1 MIFGI
6 KSKKDKKIE
15 ELEKKIKYLE
25 KKPFADYHNLD
36 RTTGK
41 IITLKAS
48 YTPEPMESLFVSES
62 EINGLLVKKILQ
74 DLQSSSDGFIFY
86 KKKDDCLNMPTLV
99 AELNVL
105 GVDHD

>member
-15 ELEKKIKYLE
+15 ELKKKIKYLE
-25 KKPFADYHNLD
+25 KMPFADYPHLY

-48 YTPEPMESLFVSES
+48 YTPEPLESLFVSES
-62 EINGLLVKKILQ
+62 DINGLLVKKIIQ
-74 DLQSSSDGFIFY
+74 DLQASSDCFIFY
-86 KKKDDCLNMPTLV
+86 KKKDETLHETTLV

-105 GVDHD
+105 R

>member
-15 ELEKKIKYLE
+15 ELEKKIKDLE
-25 KKPFADYHNLD
+25 KKPFADYPHLD
-36 RTTGK
+36 RTAGK

-48 YTPEPMESLFVSES
+48 YTPEPMESVFLHES
-62 EINGLLVKKILQ
+62 DINGLLVKKILQ
-74 DLQSSSDGFIFY
+74 DLQASSDCFIFY
-86 KKKDDCLNMPTLV
+86 KKKDETMHETTLV

-105 GVDHD
+105 GGGS